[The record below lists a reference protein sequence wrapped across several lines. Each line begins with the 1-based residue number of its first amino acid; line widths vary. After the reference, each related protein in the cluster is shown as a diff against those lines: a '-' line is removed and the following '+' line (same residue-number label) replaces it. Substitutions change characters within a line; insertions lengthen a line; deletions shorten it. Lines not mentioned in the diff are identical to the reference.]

1 MLPHTKQLEEPW
13 RSFLDELDSYLKET
27 VELHCCGGF
36 AATKLY
42 GVPRETS
49 DVDYIG
55 IVPVH
60 SEIATLAGE
69 DSALCEKYKVF
80 VHPVNI
86 ATYPE
91 SYEDRLIEMHPGT
104 WKNLKIYALEVH
116 DLALTKLERNI
127 DRDRDDIEYL
137 AKTRQLDPAVLKQRY
152 LHEFR
157 PNLIA
162 LAHIQTCDEHLQLW
176 LDSYWPATK

>member
-1 MLPHTKQLEEPW
+1 ME
-13 RSFLDELDSYLKET
+13 FIFDELDSRLNEA

-42 GVPRETS
+42 GVPRETW

-55 IVPVH
+55 IIPVR

-69 DSALCEKYKVF
+69 GSALCQKYKVF
-80 VHPVNI
+80 VHSVNV
-86 ATYPE
+86 ATYPD

-104 WKNLKIYALEVH
+104 WKNLRLYALEVH

-127 DRDRDDIEYL
+127 DRDRDDIEHL
-137 AKTRQLDPAVLKQRY
+137 AKTQQLDPIVLKQRY
-152 LHEFR
+152 LQEFR
-157 PNLIA
+157 PYLIA
-162 LAHIQTCDEHLQLW
+162 PSHERTCDDHLQLW
-176 LDSYWPATK
+176 LDSYWPASPTS